1 MTSQEFEEIVEI
13 QNRISN
19 VEKMLLSYDV
29 PTDSGVKIESKLVV
43 YFTVWNGREFVYP
56 KHTINVPNSDIKRL
70 FFAEKTKLLSE
81 LDALKHKFEKIKIT
95 KL

>member
-13 QNRISN
+13 QNRISSIEN
-19 VEKMLLSYDV
+19 ILLSYDV
-29 PTDSGVKIESKLVV
+29 PMNAEVIIESKLVV
-43 YFTVWNGREFVYP
+43 NFRVWDGRQYVYR
-56 KHTINVPNSDIKRL
+56 KHTINIPNSDIKRL

-95 KL
+95 QL